1 MSARPTLPGDSS
13 AMPPGVPMRPLL
25 FALVASTLLLGQGIP
40 QYAPKVDPGLPAYVP
55 VQGVNTVIESLG
67 ADSLTDVWEEW
78 KAGFKVLQPQAQ
90 FKVTNGL
97 STTAVKALLDN
108 TAPLIHLPRELT
120 MAEHQAFEK
129 KFGYTPTKLVV
140 CYDAFIVFVN
150 AGNPIRDIGMDQLDA
165 AYSTT
170 HNAGYKKDSP
180 VDTWGEMG
188 LRGDYAKRPIHPY
201 MRAEGTAARTLI
213 RDMVL
218 LKGTYKPTVRDEV
231 DWPSIAEAVMTDAS
245 GIGIATLSSWMARI
259 KVLAVTPLQA
269 KEPVPPTQ
277 ETVISGKYPL
287 ARTLYFYVN
296 RAPGKPLSPALSE
309 FLQYVLSRQGQTAV
323 TQATFYPVPT
333 DIVQL
338 YRKRLRSN

>member
-1 MSARPTLPGDSS
+1 
-13 AMPPGVPMRPLL
+13 MRSFL
-25 FALVASTLLLGQGIP
+25 FAFAASTLLLSQGVP
-40 QYAPKVDPGLPAYVP
+40 QYAPKADPSLPPYVP
-55 VQGVNTVIESLG
+55 AQSVDAVIECIGSD
-67 ADSLTDVWEEW
+67 ALTDVWEEW
-78 KAGFKVLQPQAQ
+78 KAGFKAVQPRVQ
-90 FKVTNGL
+90 FKVTQTL
-97 STTAVKALLDN
+97 STTSVKALMDG
-108 TAPLIHLPRELT
+108 TVPLIHLPRELT

-150 AGNPIRDIGMDQLDA
+150 TGNPIKDIGMDQLDA
-165 AYSTT
+165 AFSTT

-201 MRAEGTAARTLI
+201 MRAEGTAARSLI

-218 LKGTYKPTVRDEV
+218 LKGTYKPTVRDIV
-231 DWPSIAEAVMTDAS
+231 DWPGVAEAVMTDAS